1 MAVSI
6 CAFNSRELSDKELID
21 DGLNLFVKWELSDM
35 FGALLIS
42 RDLATQDELG
52 EFDQIAQ
59 IVNVDIEPIYK
70 MSNYWD
76 KAEELEHLSRLKNE
90 VAKANQLEIIQQNN
104 DNLLGNITQ
113 IYDTIKKLEIGVRS
127 TDVLKFL
134 LTKNNADFYK
144 NNLYFSH
151 ETKYL
156 ESNLLEDLLKMIAF
170 IDFVKPLDADTVYF
184 KFKTG
189 F

>member
-6 CAFNSRELSDKELID
+6 CAFNSRELIDQELID

-35 FGALLIS
+35 FGALLLS
-42 RDLATQDELG
+42 RDLATQDEPG

-59 IVNVDIEPIYK
+59 IVNVDIESIYK

-76 KAEELEHLSRLKNE
+76 KAEELEHLSRFNNE
-90 VAKANQLEIIQQNN
+90 FAKADQLEIIQQNN

-113 IYDTIKKLEIGVRS
+113 IYDAIKKLEMGVRS
-127 TDVLKFL
+127 IEDLKYL
-134 LTKNNADFYK
+134 ITKNNTDFYN
-144 NNLYFSH
+144 NNLYFSN

-156 ESNLLEDLLKMIAF
+156 ERNLLEDLLTMIAF
-170 IDFVKPLDADTVYF
+170 IDFVKPSDADTVYF